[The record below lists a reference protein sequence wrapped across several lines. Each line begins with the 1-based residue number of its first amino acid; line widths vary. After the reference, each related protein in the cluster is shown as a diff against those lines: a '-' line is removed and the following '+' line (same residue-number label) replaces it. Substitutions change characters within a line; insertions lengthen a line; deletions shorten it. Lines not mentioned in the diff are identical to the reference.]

1 MDSKYLWHGDPD
13 NTSWKYL
20 SDREKNKLIKG
31 RKYLEQ
37 YFKPLKE
44 HESAYHGYLKMGEI
58 LEKGVITADEFSY
71 FIEVLS

>member
-1 MDSKYLWHGDPD
+1 M
-13 NTSWKYL
+13 
-20 SDREKNKLIKG
+20 
-31 RKYLEQ
+31 EQ

>member
-31 RKYLEQ
+31 ENIWNNTLN
-37 YFKPLKE
+37 L
-44 HESAYHGYLKMGEI
+44 
-58 LEKGVITADEFSY
+58 
-71 FIEVLS
+71 